1 MVGDSCHLVDE
12 DYSASV
18 SHERYESCF
27 ADRTVSKVD
36 PCLDDP
42 RSD

>member
-1 MVGDSCHLVDE
+1 VGDSCHLVDE

-18 SHERYESCF
+18 SNGRYESCF
-27 ADRTVSKVD
+27 AVQYSKVD
-36 PCLDDP
+36 PCLADL